1 MSAAKE
7 QMEQTALSQERTQA
21 FETRLIGAYNEA
33 AMVLMISI
41 GHRTGLF
48 AAMAEAPPLTSA
60 ALAQRAGL
68 VERYVREWLGAL
80 VVARVVEFDPE
91 SETYRLPPEHAALLT
106 DRGTANLA
114 VFAQYIP
121 LLGTVEDDVVRC
133 FREGGGVPYSRYGR
147 FHEVMA
153 EDSGQTVLPALF
165 DHILPLAPGLTER
178 LTAGIAV
185 LDVGCGRGRA
195 LMLMAERFPK
205 SRFTGYD
212 LSESAIAWAR
222 ERARQIGLDNVSFEA
237 RDLTDFDRRAE
248 AAAFDFVTTFDAVHD
263 QARPLAVLR
272 GIFRTLKPGGVYLMQ
287 DIHASSHVHQNC
299 DHPVG
304 TLLYTISC
312 MHCMSVSLA
321 QGGEGLG
328 AMWGREQAG
337 DLLRQSG
344 FQSISVHQLAHDVQN
359 DYYVIRK
366 ERV

>member
-1 MSAAKE
+1 MRKRSRISALVSSLTTRVKGT
-7 QMEQTALSQERTQA
+7 TAPSSR
-21 FETRLIGAYNEA
+21 FKSVGLI
-33 AMVLMISI
+33 S
-41 GHRTGLF
+41 F
-48 AAMAEAPPLTSA
+48 PPLTSA

-91 SETYRLPPEHAALLT
+91 GETYQLPPEHAALLT
-106 DRGTANLA
+106 DRGAANLA

-121 LLGTVEDDVVRC
+121 LLGTVEDEIVRC
-133 FREGGGVPYSRYGR
+133 FHEGGGVPYARYGR

-165 DHILPLAPGLTER
+165 DHILPLAPGLTGR
-178 LTAGIAV
+178 LESGIAV

-195 LMLMAERFPK
+195 LMLMAERYPK

-212 LSESAIAWAR
+212 LSADAVAWAR
-222 ERARQIGLDNVSFEA
+222 ERARQLGLDNVSFEA
-237 RDLTDFDRRAE
+237 RDLTDFDRSAE

-263 QARPLAVLR
+263 QARPLSVLQ
-272 GIFRTLKPGGVYLMQ
+272 GIFRTLRPGGVYLMQ
-287 DIHASSHVHQNC
+287 DIHASSHVNHNC
-299 DHPVG
+299 EHPLG

-328 AMWGREQAG
+328 AMWGREQAEE
-337 DLLRQSG
+337 LLRRSG
-344 FQSISVHQLAHDVQN
+344 FRSISVHQLAHDVQN
-359 DYYVIRK
+359 DYYVMRK
-366 ERV
+366 